1 MLLTLPTDYVT
12 LRDEVIIPTLLELPC
27 KMTSDKVTAQMLLT
41 AKQESGL
48 TTRYQV
54 GSGIARGLWQMEKPT
69 VNLIMLNKN
78 SAQYLH
84 MFADQKLKLS
94 MYSSSILY
102 DLLDKNDFA
111 ACALARLLYW
121 DDPSPLPEIGD
132 MHGSWDYYIKVWRP
146 GKPDFSR
153 WQTAYPDVMKLFDK
167 GNQSV

>member
-84 MFADQKLKLS
+84 TSEPASELVKPIE
-94 MYSSSILY
+94 ILLIE
-102 DLLDKNDFA
+102 DNPGDV
-111 ACALARLLYW
+111 RL
-121 DDPSPLPEIGD
+121 
-132 MHGSWDYYIKVWRP
+132 
-146 GKPDFSR
+146 
-153 WQTAYPDVMKLFDK
+153 T
-167 GNQSV
+167 